1 MSQGFDLKVPDDKRD
16 RRFDREDTQMLT
28 RRTFM
33 STAGAL
39 VATPAIVGPASAQA
53 AITLR
58 STDIHPD
65 GYPTIDAVKFMGQ
78 LLEQRS
84 QGRIKINVFH
94 SAQLGQERDTIDQ
107 TRFGVIDM
115 NRINMAPFN
124 NLIASTNVP
133 SLPFIFRSVAH
144 MRKVMDGAIGDSIL
158 NDFTPHNLVGLAFYD
173 SGSRSFYNSKRPI
186 NTPADMRGMKIRVQQ
201 SDMFVALVQA
211 LGANATPMPFGE
223 VYTSLQTGVID
234 GAENNWPSYESTRHF
249 EVSKFYSLT
258 EHSLSPEVLVM
269 SKRSFDKFNA
279 ADQAL
284 IRAAAKESVVK
295 MRELWDAREKASEAK
310 VRAGGAQINTVEKQP
325 FIDAMKPVYDRFVTD
340 AKMKDLVARIQ
351 ATT

>member
-1 MSQGFDLKVPDDKRD
+1 MSD
-16 RRFDREDTQMLT
+16 RRMFKGAALAALLALGA
-28 RRTFM
+28 
-33 STAGAL
+33 AGAQ
-39 VATPAIVGPASAQA
+39 AQ
-53 AITLR
+53 TLR

-65 GYPTIDAVKFMGQ
+65 GYPTVEAVKYMGK
-78 LLEQRS
+78 LLDERS
-84 QGRIKINVFH
+84 KGKIKINVFH
-94 SAQLGQERDTIDQ
+94 SAQLGQEKDTIEQ

>member
-1 MSQGFDLKVPDDKRD
+1 
-16 RRFDREDTQMLT
+16 MLT
-28 RRTFM
+28 RRTFV

-39 VATPAIVGPASAQA
+39 VAMPAIIGPASAQA
-53 AITLR
+53 TVTLR

-78 LLEQRS
+78 LLEQRTS
-84 QGRIKINVFH
+84 GRIKINVFH
-94 SAQLGQERDTIDQ
+94 SAQLGQEKDTIEQ

-144 MRKVMDGAIGDSIL
+144 MRKVMDGPIGDSIL
-158 NDFTPHNLVGLAFYD
+158 NDFTPHGLVGLAFYD
-173 SGSRSFYNSKRPI
+173 SGSRSFYNSKRAI
-186 NTPADMRGMKIRVQQ
+186 ASPADMRGMKIRVQQ
-201 SDMFVALVQA
+201 SDMFVSLVQA
-211 LGANATPMPFGE
+211 LGANATPMNFGE

-249 EVSKFYSLT
+249 EVAKFYSLT

-279 ADQAL
+279 ADQTL
-284 IRAAAKESVVK
+284 VRAAAKESVAK

-310 VRAGGAQINTVEKQP
+310 VRAGGSQINTVQKQP
-325 FIDAMKPVYDRFVTD
+325 FIDAMKPVYDRFVTS
-340 AKMKDLVARIQ
+340 APMKELVARIQ